1 MFLYCCRHSFAVS
14 AQPWQTEHEEPGVMV
29 LVIPATS
36 LSESMLLWGVI
47 APKASFIETDI
58 GPGDI

>member
-1 MFLYCCRHSFAVS
+1 
-14 AQPWQTEHEEPGVMV
+14 MV

-36 LSESMLLWGVI
+36 LSESMLLRGVI

-58 GPGDI
+58 GPDGI